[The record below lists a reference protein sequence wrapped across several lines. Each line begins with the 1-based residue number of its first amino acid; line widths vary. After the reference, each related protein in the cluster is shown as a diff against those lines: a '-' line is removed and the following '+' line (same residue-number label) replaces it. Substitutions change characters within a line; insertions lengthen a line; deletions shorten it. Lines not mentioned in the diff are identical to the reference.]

1 MDEAQ
6 QNIVIGMQEAEFS
19 VCPTP
24 FSKKSLVDLELKYSE
39 VIVKSDDVDE
49 ESLHI
54 KIEFQTEK
62 SKTGLS
68 DMC

>member
-1 MDEAQ
+1 
-6 QNIVIGMQEAEFS
+6 VIGMQEAEFS

-54 KIEFQTEK
+54 KIEF
-62 SKTGLS
+62 
-68 DMC
+68 